1 MVAILLFREAYAPG
15 QKLVGVIPHLQATPG
30 LKLRML
36 GGALVYDRTRANPRN
51 FNATHWIG
59 HASAMEHG
67 TIFFDLKIP
76 LSEPDE
82 QGCASF
88 TAQLPD
94 TMLPSFSSAYNTAFV
109 TVSYGLCLHSESGEV
124 LSVEPVTMTQNAP
137 EESGRMNKKTRLA
150 TFVTRNLN
158 WCARARPCSIVVLR
172 LTVWHSGARVEA
184 VLAPAAR
191 SWGTLVSRWR
201 VIVGVCRRSGVVHR
215 PRLTSHPHRQVVLV
229 FVPSS
234 HDSVMLA
241 TANFTSYPE
250 FTRPCAG
257 PDVSQGATD
266 AEVCGPQCRYY
277 HSNSSYLA
285 ATVDMDEVDNLTSG
299 STLSLRLHARSIQV
313 RSRCSFRCAH
323 SDGVVAPW
331 F

>member
-1 MVAILLFREAYAPG
+1 MAILLFHEAYAPG

-76 LSEPDE
+76 LSAPDE
-82 QGCASF
+82 NGCAAF

-94 TMLPSFSSAYNTAFV
+94 SMLPSFSSAYNTAFV

-150 TFVTRNLN
+150 TFVTRNMN
-158 WCARARPCSIVVLR
+158 WCASSPCPCARMRRARAHAMACAS
-172 LTVWHSGARVEA
+172 AR
-184 VLAPAAR
+184 PAALLR
-191 SWGTLVSRWR
+191 RAACTAATLY
-201 VIVGVCRRSGVVHR
+201 
-215 PRLTSHPHRQVVLV
+215 RQVWCALRRCRAAGTH
-229 FVPSS
+229 PRS
-234 HDSVMLA
+234 HA
-241 TANFTSYPE
+241 A
-250 FTRPCAG
+250 R
-257 PDVSQGATD
+257 
-266 AEVCGPQCRYY
+266 QCEL
-277 HSNSSYLA
+277 LA
-285 ATVDMDEVDNLTSG
+285 AAAF
-299 STLSLRLHARSIQV
+299 STQAKRAR
-313 RSRCSFRCAH
+313 AH
-323 SDGVVAPW
+323 RAPSA
-331 F
+331 